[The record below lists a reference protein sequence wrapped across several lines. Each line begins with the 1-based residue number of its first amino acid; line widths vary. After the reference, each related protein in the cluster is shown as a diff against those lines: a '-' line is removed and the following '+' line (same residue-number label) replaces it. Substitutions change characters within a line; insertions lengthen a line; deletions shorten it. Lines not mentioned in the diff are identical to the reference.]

1 MGQLEEG
8 NAGLLAAEVL
18 QEDGRHEKKMISIHC
33 FMRVRFDAKNL
44 FYFITYSLRDLAC
57 MQA

>member
-18 QEDGRHEKKMISIHC
+18 QEDGRHEKKDDFSS
-33 FMRVRFDAKNL
+33 L
-44 FYFITYSLRDLAC
+44 FYVSEV
-57 MQA
+57 